1 MYHQGLTGLLKV
13 LKTIFILGLLQ
24 QFEIEVLV
32 DKPEETFPFEEG
44 NKLSILNFV
53 LCFLSCI

>member
-32 DKPEETFPFEEG
+32 DKPEETFP
-44 NKLSILNFV
+44 I
-53 LCFLSCI
+53 